1 MGSSLGGTMNS
12 TLLFFLV
19 CAIIG
24 GMVNGFA
31 EINKVKKDPK
41 LGVKPSK
48 NIFTFLFCDRY
59 E

>member
-1 MGSSLGGTMNS
+1 MNS